1 MADDKVTSLIVIQ
14 PTPFCN
20 IDCAY
25 CYLPR
30 RDDRAK
36 LDLQNIRRIFERL
49 TTFPTIPDR
58 VTVVWH
64 AGEPLVLGPAYY
76 QAAFACIRDVS
87 TSITFEHALQ
97 TNGMLINDRWCDLF
111 EEWDVRLGV
120 SIDGPRHIHDASRK
134 TRDGRGTFD
143 QAIAGV
149 TCLQRRGIPFYVISV
164 LTKAAVLDP
173 DGMFDFY
180 RSLDLRDVGF
190 NIDEQEG
197 SYRASTLADADSEA
211 ALTRFLARFGA
222 LMKMHRFPIAVRELE
237 EAVAAIR
244 FLDSDGPTNSQ
255 VTPFGIVTI
264 GVDGDV
270 FTFSPELAGHSAPE
284 FPTFAIGNLLRHS
297 FEELSASPVL
307 RKLTA
312 RIGEGVDLCRSQC
325 RYFRL
330 CGGGAPSNKLFENGT
345 FACAETL
352 YCRLTKK
359 RVADFALATIESAA
373 GRDGADGIG

>member
-1 MADDKVTSLIVIQ
+1 MVDDKVTSLIVIQ

-20 IDCAY
+20 IDCTY

-36 LDLQNIRRIFERL
+36 LGLEDIRRIFERL
-49 TTFPTIPDR
+49 TTFPTLPDR

-76 QAAFACIRDVS
+76 DAAFACIRAVS
-87 TSITFEHALQ
+87 KSITFEHAFQ
-97 TNGMLINDRWCDLF
+97 TNAMLIDDRWCDLF
-111 EEWDVRLGV
+111 QRWNVGLGV
-120 SIDGPRHIHDASRK
+120 SIDGPRHIHDAARK

-149 TCLQRRGIPFYVISV
+149 KCLQRRNIPFTIISV

-173 DGMFDFY
+173 DGMFEFY
-180 RSLDLRDVGF
+180 RSLDIRDVGF

-197 SYRASTLADADSEA
+197 IHKASSLGDAASET
-211 ALTRFLARFGA
+211 ALTRFFARFGE
-222 LMKMHRFPIAVRELE
+222 LMTLHQFPIAVRELE
-237 EAVAAIR
+237 ETLAAIR
-244 FLDSDGPTNSQ
+244 VLDPHGPMNSQ
-255 VTPFGIVTI
+255 VTPFGIITI

-270 FTFSPELAGHSAPE
+270 FTFSPELVGYSATE
-284 FPTFAIGNLLRHS
+284 FPTFAIGNVLRQS

-307 RKLTA
+307 ARLTEHV
-312 RIGEGVDLCRSQC
+312 REGVDLCRSQC
-325 RYFRL
+325 AYFRL

-345 FACAETL
+345 FASTETL

-359 RVADFALATIESAA
+359 RVADFALATIEANA
-373 GRDGADGIG
+373 GRDKPEGTG